1 MTTTHHLICTK
12 QQHYLKF
19 LTASPA
25 LQKSSISKAE
35 AEVLINK
42 ISTSASNV
50 FKHVVLLVKSKG
62 YVALGYSKPADCLR
76 KKLPDFSNSYICRLL
91 LAADTYLMLDHELE
105 HINKV
110 SEATFRP
117 LQNISTDDIERIW
130 QQTLIDNN
138 VSKLSRLTS
147 KYIKRAMEKLG
158 IAAEITH
165 KAVPLTLDSKL
176 QRTVDGHVKIIVNDI
191 IAPYA
196 NSVAEWKQYANIVH
210 KQVLSACPMNH

>member
-1 MTTTHHLICTK
+1 MTTTHNLICTK
-12 QQHYLKF
+12 QQHYLKL
-19 LTASPA
+19 LTAPA
-25 LQKSSISKAE
+25 IQKSSITKAE
-35 AEVLINK
+35 AELLIHN
-42 ISTSASNV
+42 ISAAASNV

-62 YVALGYSKPADCLR
+62 YVALGYSKPANCLR

-105 HINKV
+105 YINKV

-117 LQNISTDDIERIW
+117 LQNVSTDNIERIW

-176 QRTVDGHVKIIVNDI
+176 QRTVDSHVTIIVRDI

-196 NSVAEWKQYANIVH
+196 NSVAEWKQYANMVH
-210 KQVLSACPMNH
+210 KQVLSACPLNH

>member
-1 MTTTHHLICTK
+1 MTTTHNLICTK

-19 LTASPA
+19 LTAPA
-25 LQKSSISKAE
+25 LQKSSMTKAE
-35 AEVLINK
+35 AELLINK

-50 FKHVVLLVKSKG
+50 FKNIVLLVKSKG

-91 LAADTYLMLDHELE
+91 LAADTYLILDHELE

-117 LQNISTDDIERIW
+117 LQNVSTDDIERIW
-130 QQTLIDNN
+130 QQTLADNN
-138 VSKLSRLTS
+138 VSKMTRLTS

-158 IAAEITH
+158 IAAEINH
-165 KAVPLTLDSKL
+165 KAIPLTLDSKQ
-176 QRTVDGHVKIIVNDI
+176 QRTVDSHVKIIVSDI

-196 NSVAEWKQYANIVH
+196 SSVAEWRQYANIVH
-210 KQVLSACPMNH
+210 KQVLSACPLSH